1 MQSGI
6 QTSEGCDLTLD
17 LGGNTLKSVS
27 PFVGSEGTQTNAL
40 RFQKGS
46 KVTIKNG
53 IIKTSSPEVAILIQN
68 FADELILD
76 NVRLEGAMATQYVLS
91 NNFGN
96 VVIKNGSV
104 IKAKGGHVA
113 FDAHYGL
120 SPEYDDGVSVEIA
133 DTSVTITGSVEYT
146 KESGKSDDDFL
157 AKTHIYIPTGYT
169 LTAPEG
175 FEFKATSDGKKQ
187 ELVKQ

>member
-6 QTSEGCDLTLD
+6 QPEAGCQLTID
-17 LGGNTLKSVS
+17 LGGKTLKAIP
-27 PFVGSEGTQTNAL
+27 PFVGSGDTQTNAL
-40 RFQKGS
+40 RFLKGT
-46 KVTIKNG
+46 KVVIKNG
-53 IIKTSSPEVAILIQN
+53 TIKTSSPDVAILVQN

-120 SPEYDDGVSVEIA
+120 SSEYDDGVTVEIA
-133 DTSVTITGSVEYT
+133 DKSVTVTGLVEYT
-146 KESGKSDDDFL
+146 KEAGKSDEDFL
-157 AKTHIYIPTGYT
+157 AKTHIYIPTDYT

-175 FEFKATSDGKKQ
+175 FEFKATADGKKQ